1 MQEMIGC
8 GIMHAVRS
16 PVHAALHPSC
26 ATRVQVMPLL
36 ETHFMTHDAIARL
49 RRLDACALSDAM
61 DKLGIRGVVSGL
73 PQRSGT
79 GRIAGMAV
87 TVKLGTGSPPPGP
100 PIHLCCTA
108 IELAGPDHVIVIEQ
122 RSGVEA
128 GCWGGLLS
136 VGAQARG
143 VAGVIADGPVRDIDE
158 AIGMGF
164 AVWSR
169 SLTALTARGRVV
181 EQGTNIPV
189 SIGDL
194 TVHAGDYVFA
204 DRSAVI
210 VIAAA
215 DLERVLQTAESIVAR
230 ETAMAQAIRG
240 GTPIG
245 QVMGGQYEHMLRN

>member
-1 MQEMIGC
+1 MSKQET
-8 GIMHAVRS
+8 
-16 PVHAALHPSC
+16 P
-26 ATRVQVMPLL
+26 
-36 ETHFMTHDAIARL
+36 FMTHDAVARL

-61 DKLGIRGVVSGL
+61 DKLGIRGVVSDL

-79 GRIAGMAV
+79 GRIAGIAV
-87 TVKLGTGSPPPGP
+87 TVKLGIGAPPPGP

-108 IELAGPDHVIVIEQ
+108 IELAGPEHVIVIEQ

-136 VGAQARG
+136 VGAQVRG

-164 AVWSR
+164 PVWSR

-189 SIGDL
+189 AIGDL
-194 TVHAGDYVFA
+194 TVHAGDAVFA

-210 VIAAA
+210 VIAQA

-230 ETAMAQAIRG
+230 EAAMAQAIRS